1 MANHPIS
8 DRISHRLQQLQ
19 TDGLLRQRKLAELD
33 KASANNLAP
42 TIPNIIDFSHND
54 YLGLANDPE
63 MIAAIHAGAI
73 KYGVGSKA
81 SPLVSG
87 YSDAHLKLEQRLCD
101 ITGHEAG
108 LLFCSGFS
116 ANQALIKTL
125 FEAGDVII
133 ADKLIH
139 ASVIDGVKDSG
150 ASLKRYKHND
160 LAHAEQLLNR
170 FPNSALFTE
179 SVFSMD
185 GDIAPL
191 KALSNL
197 CKQHNSWLVVDDA
210 HGFGIDYF
218 DLDDEN
224 DENANSNSLNVS
236 GSVVTPQCDIQ
247 VITFGKALGCQGACV
262 LASQQV
268 IDYMVAQ
275 SRHYIYS
282 TALSPAS
289 AHLALTAVNLT
300 QSQTH
305 KASTLLANIA
315 LFKSLCDAKNIAI
328 TESTT
333 AIQPVII
340 GDSERTVTIAKALRE
355 QGLLVGA
362 IRPPTVPKG
371 QARLRVTINATHNA
385 KQIIQLVDALV
396 VQLT

>member
-19 TDGLLRQRKLAELD
+19 IDGLLRQRKLAELD

-150 ASLKRYKHND
+150 ATLKRYKHND

-185 GDIAPL
+185 GDRAPL
-191 KALSNL
+191 AALSNL

-210 HGFGIDYF
+210 HGFGIDYCH
-218 DLDDEN
+218 LDDKS
-224 DENANSNSLNVS
+224 ANSNSLNVS

-262 LASQQV
+262 LASQQI

-289 AHLALTAVNLT
+289 AHLALTAVNLA
-300 QSQTH
+300 QSNSD
-305 KASTLLANIA
+305 KKSTLLANIS
-315 LFKSLCDAKNIAI
+315 LFRSLCDAKNIAL

-340 GDSERTVTIAKALRE
+340 GDSESTIAIAKALAQ

-385 KQIIQLVDALV
+385 MQITQLVDALA

>member
-8 DRISHRLQQLQ
+8 SRISHRLQQLQ

-87 YSDAHLKLEQRLCD
+87 YSEAHLKLEQGLCEL
-101 ITGHEAG
+101 TGHEAG

-150 ASLKRYKHND
+150 AALKRYKHND
-160 LAHAEQLLNR
+160 ITHAEQLLNR

-185 GDIAPL
+185 GDRAPL
-191 KALSNL
+191 DALSNL

-210 HGFGIDYF
+210 HGFGINYEE
-218 DLDDEN
+218 L
-224 DENANSNSLNVS
+224 ASNRFNVS
-236 GSVVTPQCDIQ
+236 RAAVTPQCDIQ

-262 LASQQV
+262 LASQQI

-300 QSQTH
+300 QSQPD
-305 KASTLLANIA
+305 KASTLFANIA
-315 LFKSLCDAKNIAI
+315 FFRSLCNAKNIAL

-340 GDSERTVTIAKALRE
+340 GDSERTLAIAKALKQ
-355 QGLLVGA
+355 QGLQVGA

-371 QARLRVTINATHNA
+371 QARLRVTINASHNA
-385 KQIIQLVDALV
+385 EQITQLVDALA
-396 VQLT
+396 VQLPREY